1 MRRRALLLSS
11 ACCIALALPFWGNG
25 SSAADRV
32 SRPGQYAGYG
42 DAVYADEYDI
52 SSQYVAMS
60 DGVKL
65 AMDLYRPKDK
75 ATGKVVSAPLPVL
88 WMHTPYNR
96 RYNNNN
102 RSTLTAEYY
111 PGTAGR
117 LVKYGY
123 VVATVDFRGLYA
135 SYGHNEA
142 YNRGEWLTA
151 ARRDAYDIT
160 EWLARQPWSNG
171 NIGMWGCSATGGSQM
186 QAATVAPPHLKALFP
201 MSCELDVYAFRA
213 PGGMAAPQNA
223 AGRGGRAGAQSP
235 REIRDAAAVPVDAD
249 KDGTQL
255 KAAIAE
261 HAGAVENEGYVPYR
275 DSLSALLTDPG
286 AKQWWLRS
294 SPHTYLQQINAA
306 KIPMYLAANWDE
318 GPTKHGIFFTFN
330 NVTGPAKMIVGP
342 GRHCDWINVQK
353 QTGFD
358 ITVEERRFF
367 DYWLKGIRNGVMDE
381 DHVYYYTYN
390 APAGSEWRSAKKWPL
405 PNEKR
410 TRYYLGEGA
419 LNTTEPKGTGQ
430 KDEAT
435 VSYAVT
441 PNSAAARG
449 LQYETAP
456 LAADVQFTGH
466 PTINLWVSSTATDGD
481 FIATIQDVGPDGKA
495 TSYNVSGQLRAS
507 LRKQHDAPFNNLGLP
522 WHRSYQADV
531 TPLAPGEPAE
541 LVFPLLPG
549 SVLFKAGHRIRLV
562 VTFAD
567 RTTPVLDP
575 APKVAI
581 YHGPTHKSY
590 LTLPIIEGK

>member
-1 MRRRALLLSS
+1 MRRSALLMSFALCIFVLS
-11 ACCIALALPFWGNG
+11 FWSNG
-25 SSAADRV
+25 SPAADRV

-42 DAVYADEYDI
+42 DAVYADEYEI
-52 SSQYVAMS
+52 SSQYVPVS
-60 DGVKL
+60 DGTKL
-65 AMDLYRPKDK
+65 AVDLYRPKDK
-75 ATGKVVSAPLPVL
+75 ATGKVIGAPLPVL

-96 RYNNNN
+96 RYDNNN
-102 RSTLTAEYY
+102 RSTLAVEYY

-135 SYGHNEA
+135 SYGHNEG

-171 NIGMWGCSATGGSQM
+171 KIGMWGCSATGGSQM

-223 AGRGGRAGAQSP
+223 AGRGRGGAQSP

-261 HAGAVENEGYVPYR
+261 HASAVENEGYVPYR
-275 DSLSALLTDPG
+275 DSLSSLLTDPG
-286 AKQWWLRS
+286 AKQWWLKS
-294 SPHTYLQQINAA
+294 SPHTYLRQINAA

-330 NVTGPAKMIVGP
+330 NVAGPSKMIVGP
-342 GRHCDWINVQK
+342 GRHCDWASVMK

-367 DYWLKGIRNGVMDE
+367 DYWLKGVRNGVMDE
-381 DHVYYYTYN
+381 DRVYYYTYN
-390 APAGSEWRSAKKWPL
+390 APAGSEWRSAKRWPL

-410 TRYYLGEGA
+410 TRYYLGAGT
-419 LNTTEPKGTGQ
+419 LNTVEQTGAGGR
-430 KDEAT
+430 DEAT
-435 VSYAVT
+435 VVYGGA
-441 PNSAAARG
+441 PNSATASG

-456 LAADVQFTGH
+456 ITADIQITGH
-466 PTINLWVSSTATDGD
+466 PTINLWISSTATDGD
-481 FIATIQDVGPDGKA
+481 FIVNVQDVAPDGKA
-495 TSYNVSGQLRAS
+495 TSYNVTGQLRAS
-507 LRKQHDAPFNNLGLP
+507 LRKQHTPPFNNLGLP
-522 WHRSYQADV
+522 WHRSYQEDV
-531 TPLAPGEPAE
+531 MPLAPGEPAE

-549 SVLFKAGHRIRLV
+549 SIVFKAGHRIRLAV
-562 VTFAD
+562 SFAD
-567 RTTPVLDP
+567 RTTPVLSP

-581 YHGPTHKSY
+581 YHDAAHKSY